1 MSAASTKSK
10 ESSPN
15 LLHNLRSKSNQ
26 KPTNGTTDIMQSLQ
40 SLKSSIKS
48 MNTKL
53 EAIQTSVSEQKIE
66 FIEIRKY
73 FDEISGTVSTLKTN
87 YDIMKTEVSNLRQ
100 QIDLLTNN
108 NTALSFE
115 AVHEAQVRL
124 RKSRNVI
131 IFNVPDNNESID
143 ETNKSTSNIINYM
156 VPNVPII
163 KTTRLGI
170 NRNKPRPILVEL
182 ENNDAVLSILKAKSK
197 LRQSDNWNRVWI
209 TTDLMM
215 MQRNQLTQVKLQL
228 RNKID
233 AGDLSWYIKFVHGN
247 PILSQKNAQPAQ
259 A

>member
-1 MSAASTKSK
+1 MSTSTKSK

-15 LLHNLRSKSNQ
+15 LLHNLRSKVNQ
-26 KPTNGTTDIMQSLQ
+26 KPTNDTADIMQSLQ

-66 FIEIRKY
+66 FVEIRKY

-87 YDIMKTEVSNLRQ
+87 YDIIKTEVSNLHQ
-100 QIDLLTNN
+100 QFDLLSNN

-115 AVHEAQVRL
+115 VVHEAQVRL
-124 RKSRNVI
+124 RKSRNII
-131 IFNVPDNNESID
+131 IFNVPDNNESND
-143 ETNKSTSNIINYM
+143 ETNKSTSNIIHYM

-197 LRQSDNWNRVWI
+197 LWQSDNWNRVWV
-209 TTDLMM
+209 TTDLTM
-215 MQRNQLTQVKLQL
+215 MQRNQLNQVKLQL

-233 AGDLSWYIKFVHGN
+233 AGDLS
-247 PILSQKNAQPAQ
+247 
-259 A
+259 

>member
-1 MSAASTKSK
+1 MPSSTKSK
-10 ESSPN
+10 ENSPN
-15 LLHNLRSKSNQ
+15 LLPNLRSKANQ
-26 KPTNGTTDIMQSLQ
+26 KPTNDTADIMQCLQ

-66 FIEIRKY
+66 FVEIRKY
-73 FDEISGTVSTLKTN
+73 FDKLSGTVSTLKTN
-87 YDIMKTEVSNLRQ
+87 YDIIKTEVSNLRQ

-108 NTALSFE
+108 NTTLSLE
-115 AVHEAQVRL
+115 AVYGAQVRL
-124 RKSRNVI
+124 RKSRNII
-131 IFNVPDNNESID
+131 IFNAPDNNDSID

-163 KTTRLGI
+163 KTTRLGN
-170 NRNKPRPILVEL
+170 NRNKPRPIFVEL
-182 ENNDAVLSILKAKSK
+182 ETNDAVLSILKAKSK
-197 LRQSDNWNRVWI
+197 LRQSDDWNRVWI
-209 TTDLMM
+209 TTDLTM
-215 MQRNQLTQVKLQL
+215 MQRNQLNQVKLQL

-247 PILSQKNAQPAQ
+247 PILTQKNAQYAQ

>member
-26 KPTNGTTDIMQSLQ
+26 KPANDTTDIMQSLK

-53 EAIQTSVSEQKIE
+53 KAIQTSVSEQKIE

-108 NTALSFE
+108 NTTLSFE
-115 AVHEAQVRL
+115 AIHEAQVRL

-143 ETNKSTSNIINYM
+143 ETNKYTSNIINYM
-156 VPNVPII
+156 VVPTNVPII

-170 NRNKPRPILVEL
+170 NRNKPRSILVEL

-197 LRQSDNWNRVWI
+197 LRQSDNWNRGMDHHRPNDDAEKPTHSSQVA
-209 TTDLMM
+209 TT
-215 MQRNQLTQVKLQL
+215 K
-228 RNKID
+228 
-233 AGDLSWYIKFVHGN
+233 
-247 PILSQKNAQPAQ
+247 
-259 A
+259 